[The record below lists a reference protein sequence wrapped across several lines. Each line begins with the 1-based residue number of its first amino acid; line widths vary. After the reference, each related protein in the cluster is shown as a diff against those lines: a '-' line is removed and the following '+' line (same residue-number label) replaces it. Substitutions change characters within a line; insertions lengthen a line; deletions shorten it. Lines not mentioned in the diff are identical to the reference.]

1 MPRSSGL
8 WMAKVSSS
16 TAFIRWIM
24 VTDRRCMVDHFNAVA
39 EAILAAKTEI
49 YITDW
54 WLTPELVK
62 EVIIATSRTNALM
75 HLIIF

>member
-1 MPRSSGL
+1 M
-8 WMAKVSSS
+8 
-16 TAFIRWIM
+16 I
-24 VTDRRCMVDHFNAVA
+24 DHFNAVA

-62 EVIIATSRTNALM
+62 EVIIATGRTNALM